1 MRKWI
6 KRLVIV
12 LVTGGFLCGL
22 GYAGWRG
29 WKYVAEQ
36 RSAPS
41 HVIREVKARVAVTG
55 ESAVVRLT
63 VDMIGPGFLKEARV
77 PLLPPGVSLVEA
89 RVDSRTAPMDL
100 VGNRLA
106 ILVSGTGRRVAE
118 LTYAIRLTGERRLDL
133 ALPPGIST
141 SVEVSL
147 AEKGHV
153 IKAPAPAIV
162 TMTEPEKGTAAKI
175 ITPPTS
181 SMSIS
186 WFPEPSEVITAARAA
201 ARTDTLYT
209 MQGDSLAGRT
219 TYELRIDG
227 KDVAQL
233 GFLLGRDTVIDQVQA
248 SWIKGWRAEKGK
260 LLVQAGKPL
269 TGIIQLVVHHRRSLS
284 DGEVDLAVPELQGAV
299 RQWGYGAIAS
309 GGAVEIRSL
318 TVERGSLIDPRG
330 LPESLRTAGA
340 ARVSRAFRYD
350 AVPSSQKLVL
360 VRHKEIDTLEAT
372 CDSLNAML
380 AYTGDG
386 RCIAKTVYCMR
397 NARRQHLKLD
407 LPKDARLWSAYVAGK
422 PVRAA
427 RTDDGRLLVPL
438 SCSGRTASS
447 GFAVELV
454 YFLPGKS
461 FEEKGKF
468 AAALPEVDV
477 PVMGIM
483 LSVSV
488 PEDIHLED
496 FGGGL
501 KQVEAF
507 AFELD
512 PRDDRIVRAEMARAP
527 AKKAEV
533 IRKLNQQLDRHIKQ
547 GVQGRRKLRM
557 TFKDLDDN
565 GSLHRALRYNSR
577 NRSFV
582 TQYYLENAAVPT
594 PGNRPQP
601 ARARLDLTGFGKS
614 ELAEITGLASLS
626 IAMPSGGRT
635 YRFEGQLFIGRGP
648 EIKADYWSALAAR
661 PRTDVAPRLTSSV
674 AAVYSLSQR
683 GLAMTARLDYG
694 LDAGKVSELSY
705 ALPGGARVVALRGQ
719 NVAGWKA
726 VDGRLDVRLVR
737 PERSG
742 GVLSLVCSMNGP
754 EKSEADLTV
763 PRLVKARREKLL
775 IGVGAPDEYEL
786 EFPDEEKLERL
797 APKVL
802 PVELRNGHAQFS
814 AFRLS
819 GLEPGGVRVKA
830 IRHKRVIPLRATCD
844 SVNAISFFTRE
855 GVGVTRVI
863 WELRNSTLR
872 HLAVALPKGA
882 RLWGAFVNDRAVK
895 PLGGENGRVL
905 LPLSLADDGAVRS
918 YPVEV
923 VYIRAGQAFG
933 HRGEFE
939 VELPGVNVPV
949 MHAMYS
955 LYLPRRIRV
964 GRPSGTMKHVK
975 EFSTT
980 VLLAAPSSE
989 GVSTVAEATRLKGI
1003 DNRRRYFGRQM
1014 SLELNVSQR
1023 KVEAALGNVY
1033 TKTNGKKHHGT
1044 KRHPLAACGVKVYI
1058 PAVGQLLRF
1067 QRHLIV
1073 GGKLKMNCDYRG

>member
-6 KRLVIV
+6 KRVLIV
-12 LVTGGFLCGL
+12 LALGGLFCGL

-29 WKYVAEQ
+29 WAYVATQ

-41 HVIREVKARVAVTG
+41 HVIRAVKAHVAVAG
-55 ESAVVRLT
+55 ESATVTLT
-63 VDMIGPGFLKEARV
+63 VEMVGPGFMKEVRV

-89 RVDSRTAPMDL
+89 KVDGKPARMDL

-106 ILVSGTGRRVAE
+106 ILVTGAGKRIAE
-118 LTYAIRLTGERRLDL
+118 LTYALRLTGERRLDL

-141 SVEVSL
+141 SVDVSL

-162 TMTEPEKGTAAKI
+162 TMTGSSKGTLAKI

-181 SMSIS
+181 SVSIS
-186 WFPEPSEVITAARAA
+186 WFPKPSDVITAARAA
-201 ARTDTLYT
+201 ARTETLYT

-219 TYELRIDG
+219 AYELRIEG
-227 KDVAQL
+227 RDVAQL
-233 GFLLGRDTVIDQVQA
+233 SFLLGKDVIVDQVQA

-260 LLVQAGKPL
+260 LLVQADKPL
-269 TGIIQLVVHHRRSLS
+269 TGIIQLVVHHRRSLG

-318 TVERGSLIDPRG
+318 KVERGSLIDARG
-330 LPESLRTAGA
+330 LPASLRSAGA
-340 ARVSRAFRYD
+340 AQVARAFRYD
-350 AVPSSQKLVL
+350 AVPSTQRLSM
-360 VRHKEIDTLEAT
+360 VRHKELDTLEAT

-380 AYTGDG
+380 AYTVDG
-386 RCIAKTVYCMR
+386 RCVAKTVYSMR

-407 LPKDARLWSAYVAGK
+407 LPKGAKLWSAYVGGK

-427 RTDDGRLLVPL
+427 RTEDGRLLVPL
-438 SCSGRTASS
+438 SCSGKTASN

-454 YFLPGKS
+454 YFLPGES
-461 FEEKGKF
+461 FDEKGKF
-468 AAALPEVDV
+468 VAALPEVDV

-507 AFELD
+507 AFALEA
-512 PRDDRIVRAEMARAP
+512 RDDRVVREEL
-527 AKKAEV
+527 KKAPS
-533 IRKLNQQLDRHIKQ
+533 RKDVQNLNYQLERQIKK
-547 GVQGRRKLRM
+547 GVTGSRKLRM
-557 TFKDLDDN
+557 TFESLEDN
-565 GSLHRALRYNSR
+565 KMLQSAVRDSVA

-582 TQYYLENAAVPT
+582 RQYYLENGVAPQMGAKPEV
-594 PGNRPQP
+594 NRTK
-601 ARARLDLTGFGKS
+601 LDLTGFGKS

-648 EIKADYWSALAAR
+648 EIKADYWSALAAK
-661 PRTDVAPRLTSSV
+661 PRADAEARLTSLV

-683 GLAMTARLDYG
+683 GLQMVARLDYA
-694 LDAGKVSELSY
+694 LDAGKVSELGY
-705 ALPGGARVVALRGQ
+705 ALPTGAKVVALRGT
-719 NVAGWKA
+719 NLASWKA
-726 VDGRLDVRLVR
+726 VDGKLEVKLVR

-742 GVLSLVCSMNGP
+742 GTLSLICAMPGF
-754 EKSEADLTV
+754 EKSEADLAV
-763 PRLVKARREKLL
+763 PRLIEARSEKLL
-775 IGVGAPDEYEL
+775 VGVGAPDEYEL
-786 EFPDEEKLERL
+786 DFPDDEKLERL
-797 APKVL
+797 AANVL
-802 PVELRNGHAQFS
+802 PAELRNGHAQFS
-814 AFRLS
+814 VFRLS
-819 GLEPGGVRVKA
+819 GLEPRGVRVKA
-830 IRHKRVIPLRATCD
+830 IRHKRVTPLRATCD
-844 SVNAISFFTRE
+844 SVNAISFYTRE

-863 WELRNSTLR
+863 WELRNSSLR
-872 HLAVALPKGA
+872 HLAVNLPKGA

-923 VYIRAGQAFG
+923 VYIRAGAAFAD
-933 HRGEFE
+933 RGEFE
-939 VELPGVNVPV
+939 TELPQVNVPV

-955 LYLPRRIRV
+955 LYLPRKLRV
-964 GRPSGTMKHVK
+964 GRPTGTLKHVK
-975 EFSTT
+975 AFPTT
-980 VLLAAPSSE
+980 VLLASPASE
-989 GVSTVAEATRLKGI
+989 VATVETGSPVLKKV
-1003 DNRRRYFGRQM
+1003 DNRRRYYDRQM

-1033 TKTNGKKHHGT
+1033 KPTNGKKPGSS
-1044 KRHPLAACGVKVYI
+1044 KRRPLAACGVKVYI

-1067 QRHLIV
+1067 QRHLVV
-1073 GGKLKMNCDYRG
+1073 GGKLKMSCEYRG